1 MLILSKNDQDEW
13 RLNRGI
19 VIHLFEVLRGYS
31 SIQSMRW
38 WMNSSVANRVRHFK
52 GVCITYQ
59 KKKRVT
65 AEGNRKKAQSC
76 GFHENGCKIRINY
89 SNLHVFYWSISS
101 FCCVFH
107 YNISNNISRTWHLST
122 QNCIL
127 YNPNHNIYFVPFF
140 FIVDYMRA
148 WYRVRGTN
156 FKFIDVLINLRLN
169 EWAFF
174 IINIIIIFLFFL
186 SSMFLFFCFE

>member
-1 MLILSKNDQDEW
+1 MLALSFVWHKQWIRYHFWKRVLNDYYLMLILSKNDQDEW

-140 FIVDYMRA
+140 YCGLYA
-148 WYRVRGTN
+148 RVVQG
-156 FKFIDVLINLRLN
+156 
-169 EWAFF
+169 
-174 IINIIIIFLFFL
+174 
-186 SSMFLFFCFE
+186 